1 MKAFRNFGIALV
13 LTVLSLL
20 GTTAFA
26 EVTLFAQG
34 AWYVTSDERSGVMNC
49 SAVTVNTRPQW
60 FGFTGWDDGAAVI
73 LLVDPSWN
81 LRRREVDFVISID
94 GSNWDVTGNAS
105 GERVAI
111 EFRPTDTTSAFLD
124 DIASGYQLTVLNE
137 DGQSVAA
144 FSLSGSRAAIGAF
157 FACWADL
164 GQISDPF

>member
-1 MKAFRNFGIALV
+1 MKAIQNAWAALV
-13 LTVLSLL
+13 LLVLSLS
-20 GTTAFA
+20 GSIANA

-34 AWYVTSDERSGVMNC
+34 AWYVTSDERNGVTNC
-49 SAVTVNTRPQW
+49 SAVTRNARPQW
-60 FGFTGWDDGAAVI
+60 FGLTGWDDGLAAI
-73 LLVDPSWN
+73 LIVDPSWN

-137 DGQSVAA
+137 DRQSVAA

-164 GQISDPF
+164 GQSSDPF